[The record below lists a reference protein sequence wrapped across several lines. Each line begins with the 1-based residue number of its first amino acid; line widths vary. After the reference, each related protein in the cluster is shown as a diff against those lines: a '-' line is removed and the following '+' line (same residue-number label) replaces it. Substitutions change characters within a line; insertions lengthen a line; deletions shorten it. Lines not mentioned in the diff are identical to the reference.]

1 MAASIVLK
9 VKLGPLVSLDI
20 HGNSCKEIMAALEGY
35 KELNHHINEMCSD
48 LADKVYPEGMDDV
61 VKDAAPAAGEAVA
74 SGPKGV
80 EE

>member
-9 VKLGPLVSLDI
+9 VRLGPLVSLDI

-48 LADKVYPEGMDDV
+48 LADRVYPEGLVDV
-61 VKDAAPAAGEAVA
+61 VKEAGSAANEGAPGE
-74 SGPKGV
+74 V
-80 EE
+80 EG